1 MKQVVWLIRTYMGDH
16 FLFFGNAWEGVV
28 GRVWEAVFSVIPRYF
43 PSRDLPVFSDIGRDS
58 GKCRQM
64 PENVGKCCPNDGK
77 CQIRYFFKTPS
88 QNPPPGIIVS
98 YTYLIVLASDWLHQG
113 YFGDGSVFCKLNA
126 LIHILRLFPKPIRLH
141 LWQSTRTF

>member
-1 MKQVVWLIRTYMGDH
+1 MTLLCSLTVPVLIVKLLVATVAVPVILVSVRNHSVRKSLYEAGSWLIRTYMGDH

-77 CQIRYFFKTPS
+77 CKIRYFFKTPS

-98 YTYLIVLASDWLHQG
+98 YT
-113 YFGDGSVFCKLNA
+113 
-126 LIHILRLFPKPIRLH
+126 
-141 LWQSTRTF
+141 